1 MITSQENVVGPLGSP
16 QPGPGLTQPPSDT
29 RSDED
34 SASLSEKSF
43 VKQWQE
49 KIRYAKAFWKDD
61 YDRMRSN
68 MDFVFGFQRRAQY
81 KLDDDRYSAN
91 FTIRAINQKVATLY
105 ARNPKARA
113 VRRQRLNYTLW
124 DGKVDTLLQAVGA
137 AISSQQ
143 TMGFIPPE
151 AQALITD
158 YETGKNFE
166 TLIERIGKTL
176 EVVYQYQV
184 DSQEP
189 NFKVQAKQLVRR
201 ASVCGV
207 SYIKVA
213 FCRDYETKDMTQSE
227 TRQSVIERML
237 MAKQIFDK
245 IGEGEI
251 TEDDAKIEQLK
262 SLIMS
267 FSLSPDDT
275 EQVSV
280 KERIIFDFP
289 QSTSIIPDPRCRSL
303 RGFVGAHWLVEEFL
317 YPVDFVNAM
326 FETDIKPG
334 GSLKHYD
341 PAGRPIDNAPII
353 DAGKDTQ
360 NQPPKPTVCLWQ
372 IHDLDTKSTFVI
384 CDGYPCYVLAPEV
397 STPATSSFWTH
408 FALTLNDVETEP
420 GCKATIFP
428 PSDVQLMKSMQQE
441 WNRTRE
447 ALRAI
452 RKANAPKYMCPKG
465 QMSENDKTNLENAE
479 DNQLIELEN
488 LPLGGDPS
496 KVVVPLQTAVVD
508 TKIYDTAP
516 LSEDFLFVSGQQ
528 EANVG
533 PAQPNVTATVGSIAE
548 QSRQQVSASNVDD
561 LDDCLS
567 AVARCAG
574 EMLLSE
580 MSTATVQRI
589 AGVGAVWPEQN
600 KSEFL
605 NQIQLTIEAASSGR
619 PNRATEI
626 ANFERIAPLLVQ
638 AGANPIAIIRQ
649 AIKIYDDRLDET
661 DFFPVPG
668 LTGGNIASSGPG
680 APAPGG
686 PPGNRRSG
694 GPQRSQAQSAN
705 SRGQQQMHPA
715 SPPAA
720 LLPGGQPG
728 PQ

>member
-1 MITSQENVVGPLGSP
+1 MGES
-16 QPGPGLTQPPSDT
+16 LTQPPSDIPA
-29 RSDED
+29 ED
-34 SASLSEKSF
+34 QASLSEKAY
-43 VKQWQE
+43 VKSWQD

-61 YDRMRSN
+61 FDRMRNN
-68 MDFVFGFQRRAQY
+68 MDFVFGYQRRNQY
-81 KLDDDRYSAN
+81 KMDDERYQAN

-113 VRRQRLNYTLW
+113 VRRERLNYELW

-137 AISSQQ
+137 AVQSQA
-143 TMGFIPPE
+143 TLGFVPPE
-151 AQALITD
+151 AQAIISD
-158 YETGKNFE
+158 YQRGKQFE

-189 NFKVQAKQLVRR
+189 NFKMQAKQLVRR

-207 SYIKVA
+207 SYIRVA

-227 TRQSVIERML
+227 TRQSVMERML

-245 IGEGEI
+245 IQNGDV
-251 TEDDAKIEQLK
+251 TLDDASVEQLK
-262 SLIMS
+262 SLVMS
-267 FSLSPDDT
+267 FSLSPDDS

-289 QSTSIIPDPRCRSL
+289 QSTSIIPDTRCRSL

-317 YPVDFVNAM
+317 YPLDFVNAM
-326 FETDIKPG
+326 FGVDIKPG
-334 GSLKHYD
+334 GTLKHYD
-341 PAGRPIDNAPII
+341 PNGRPLENPPLLNAEKEI
-353 DAGKDTQ
+353 Q
-360 NQPPKPTVCLWQ
+360 NQPVKPTVCLWQ
-372 IHDLDTKSTFVI
+372 VHDLDTKSTFVV
-384 CDGYPCYVLAPEV
+384 CDGYPCYVLPPEV
-397 STPATSSFWTH
+397 CTPATSSFWTH

-441 WNRTRE
+441 WNRSRE

-465 QMSENDKTNLENAE
+465 QLSEDDKTNIQNAE
-479 DNQLIELEN
+479 DNQVVELEN

-496 KVVVPLQTAVVD
+496 KVLVPLATAPVD
-508 TKIYDTAP
+508 PKLYDTSP

-528 EANVG
+528 EANIG

-580 MSTATVQRI
+580 MSAATVQRI
-589 AGVGAVWPEQN
+589 AGIGAVWPENN

-605 NQIQLTIEAASSGR
+605 NQIELTIEAASSGR
-619 PNRATEI
+619 PNKAIEI
-626 ANFERIAPLLVQ
+626 ANFERIAPLILQ
-638 AGANPIAIIRQ
+638 AGGNPIAVIRQ
-649 AIKIYDDRLDET
+649 AIKIYDDRIDET

-668 LTGGNIASSGPG
+668 LIGGPIASPGPG
-680 APAPGG
+680 GPVPPGG
-686 PPGNRRSG
+686 PPANRRSG
-694 GPQRSQAQSAN
+694 NRPAAKPQLAN
-705 SRGQQQMHPA
+705 QQGQQQMHPA
-715 SPPAA
+715 GPPAP
-720 LLPGGQPG
+720 LLPGGMPG